1 MAFKMK
7 GFNPGKGTGMGSSMD
22 MKKNSAMD
30 MKRGSAMDM
39 GHKSSPNKEIGV
51 KMGGKFYPGI
61 RDTSSDSPQKLA
73 SALYRGYKIVKSIGK
88 GAKKVKVK
96 PTSTSTKST
105 TSISKTPTTTSKT
118 PAQIDAAKKVDELKI
133 PTAKL
138 DKANFL
144 KKPGMTEAKWKKYS
158 KMLAKGVAADVAF
171 SYVMGGTYKD
181 SLTANI
187 LGGIKN
193 ILFGKDKEDNTA
205 IQDAAKDSET
215 AGGTSGSKKDPY
227 AEAKKRDPNLDKYIT
242 ERDKHKKGSDAY
254 NAAQNKINRA
264 YGVKKRHG
272 VTDVTTT
279 KGRDTVSRRKVP
291 GIVEQAKLVRKR
303 KIGGTKQI
311 DQVKSLMTGK
321 SKERKR
327 KEGKEKERFYDAEG
341 NLTRKT
347 KDKRGKQK
355 DIRKTAN
362 TVTKIKINK
371 RTGKVK
377 TKTRKR
383 RGQKTGE
390 FFASLVGK

>member
-61 RDTSSDSPQKLA
+61 RDTSSDSPQKLGTL
-73 SALYRGYKIVKSIGK
+73 LYRGYKAGK
-88 GAKKVKVK
+88 ALYKAGKKVKVK
-96 PTSTSTKST
+96 K
-105 TSISKTPTTTSKT
+105 PTTPSTIVDKGG
-118 PAQIDAAKKVDELKI
+118 KVKI

-138 DKANFL
+138 DKANFM
-144 KKPGMTEAKWKKYS
+144 KQPGMTEAKWKKYS
-158 KMLAKGVAADVAF
+158 KMIAKGVAGDVAL
-171 SYVMGGTYKD
+171 SYVLGGTYKD
-181 SLTANI
+181 SLTASV

-193 ILFGKDKEDNTA
+193 VLFGKDKEDNTA
-205 IQDAAKDSET
+205 IQDAAKDDPIL
-215 AGGTSGSKKDPY
+215 GGYDPSKKPGKDPY
-227 AEAKKRDPNLDKYIT
+227 AEAKKKDPNLDKYIA

-272 VTDVTTT
+272 VTSVTTT

-311 DQVKSLMTGK
+311 DQMKNLMTGE

-327 KEGKEKERFYDAEG
+327 KETKEKERFYDAEG

-347 KDKRGKQK
+347 KDKKGKQK
-355 DIRKTAN
+355 DIRKSAN

-383 RGQKTGE
+383 RGQKTGD

>member
-1 MAFKMK
+1 
-7 GFNPGKGTGMGSSMD
+7 
-22 MKKNSAMD
+22 
-30 MKRGSAMDM
+30 
-39 GHKSSPNKEIGV
+39 
-51 KMGGKFYPGI
+51 
-61 RDTSSDSPQKLA
+61 
-73 SALYRGYKIVKSIGK
+73 
-88 GAKKVKVK
+88 
-96 PTSTSTKST
+96 
-105 TSISKTPTTTSKT
+105 
-118 PAQIDAAKKVDELKI
+118 
-133 PTAKL
+133 
-138 DKANFL
+138 
-144 KKPGMTEAKWKKYS
+144 MTESKWKKYS
-158 KMLAKGVAADVAF
+158 KMIAKGVAGDVAL
-171 SYVMGGTYKD
+171 SYLFGGTYKD
-181 SLTANI
+181 SITANI

-205 IQDAAKDSET
+205 IQDAAKEDKKST
-215 AGGTSGSKKDPY
+215 TPKKDPY

-242 ERDKHKKGSDAY
+242 ERNKHEKGSDAY

-272 VTDVTTT
+272 VTSATTT

-291 GIVEQAKLVRKR
+291 GIVEQAKLVRER

-311 DQVKSLMTGK
+311 DQMKNLMTGE

-327 KEGKEKERFYDAEG
+327 KENKEKERFYDAQG

-347 KDKRGKQK
+347 KDKKGKQK
-355 DIRKTAN
+355 DIRKSAN

-383 RGQKTGE
+383 RGQKTGD

>member
-22 MKKNSAMD
+22 MKKNSPTD

-39 GHKSSPNKEIGV
+39 GRESSPNKEIGV

-61 RDTSSDSPQKLA
+61 RETSSDSPQKLA
-73 SALYRGYKIVKSIGK
+73 SLLYRGYKVGK
-88 GAKKVKVK
+88 KIYKAGKKVKVK
-96 PTSTSTKST
+96 K
-105 TSISKTPTTTSKT
+105 PTTTST
-118 PAQIDAAKKVDELKI
+118 PKSNLPATTSKSKKIEIIGVDGKKI
-133 PTAKL
+133 NPKIKL
-138 DKANFL
+138 DKANFM
-144 KKPGMTEAKWKKYS
+144 KQPGMTDAKWKKYS
-158 KMLAKGVAADVAF
+158 KMIASGIAGDVALT
-171 SYVMGGTYKD
+171 YVLGGTYKD
-181 SLTANI
+181 SLTASV

-193 ILFGKDKEDNTA
+193 VLFGKDKEDNTA
-205 IQDAAKDSET
+205 IQDAAKDSIT

-227 AEAKKRDPNLDKYIT
+227 AEAKKRDPNLDKYIA
-242 ERDKHKKGSDAY
+242 ERDKHKKGSEAY
-254 NAAQNKINRA
+254 NAAQNRINKA

-291 GIVEQAKLVRKR
+291 GIVEQARLIRKR

-311 DQVKSLMTGK
+311 DQMKNLMTGE

-327 KEGKEKERFYDAEG
+327 KEGKDKERFYDAEG

>member
-61 RDTSSDSPQKLA
+61 RDTSSDSPQKLG
-73 SALYRGYKIVKSIGK
+73 SAIYRGYQAIKAIGK
-88 GAKKVKVK
+88 AAKKVKVK
-96 PTSTSTKST
+96 KPTTTTSTKST
-105 TSISKTPTTTSKT
+105 VPSKVVDKG
-118 PAQIDAAKKVDELKI
+118 ADIGKVKI

-138 DKANFL
+138 DKANFM
-144 KKPGMTEAKWKKYS
+144 KQPGMTEAKWKKYS
-158 KMLAKGVAADVAF
+158 KMIASGVAGDVAF

-279 KGRDTVSRRKVP
+279 KGRDTVSRKKVP
-291 GIVEQAKLVRKR
+291 GIREHARLIRKR

-311 DQVKSLMTGK
+311 DQIKNLMTGE

-347 KDKRGKQK
+347 KDKKGKQK

>member
-1 MAFKMK
+1 MK

-39 GHKSSPNKEIGV
+39 GHESPTKAIGV

-61 RDTSSDSPQKLA
+61 KDASPDSPQKISVITKGIQYGKKGFDAAKNL
-73 SALYRGYKIVKSIGK
+73 LK

-96 PTSTSTKST
+96 PKTTTTST
-105 TSISKTPTTTSKT
+105 TSKVPTTTSKA
-118 PAQIDAAKKVDELKI
+118 PAQIETARTNKV
-133 PTAKL
+133 PTMADL
-138 DKANFL
+138 
-144 KKPGMTEAKWKKYS
+144 MKKYPNAS
-158 KMLAKGVAADVAF
+158 KSKLGKLLTLLNVGVLANEARKMV
-171 SYVMGGTYKD
+171 
-181 SLTANI
+181 
-187 LGGIKN
+187 
-193 ILFGKDKEDNTA
+193 FGSGSEEDNTA
-205 IQDAAKDSET
+205 IQDAAKEDKKNT
-215 AGGTSGSKKDPY
+215 TPKKDPY

-242 ERDKHKKGSDAY
+242 ERNKHKKGSDAY

-272 VTDVTTT
+272 VTSATTT
-279 KGRDTVSRRKVP
+279 KGRDTVSRKKVP
-291 GIVEQAKLVRKR
+291 GIVEQAKLVRER

-311 DQVKSLMTGK
+311 DQMKNLMTGE

-327 KEGKEKERFYDAEG
+327 KETKEKERFYDAQG

-347 KDKRGKQK
+347 KDKKGKQK
-355 DIRKTAN
+355 DIRKSAN

-383 RGQKTGE
+383 RGQKVGD
-390 FFASLVGK
+390 FLASIVGK

>member
-73 SALYRGYKIVKSIGK
+73 TALYRIYKGGKALVK
-88 GAKKVKVK
+88 GAKNVKKVNVK
-96 PTSTSTKST
+96 PTTTAST
-105 TSISKTPTTTSKT
+105 TSKSTVPSTIVDKGG
-118 PAQIDAAKKVDELKI
+118 KVKI
-133 PTAKL
+133 PTVKL

-144 KKPGMTEAKWKKYS
+144 KQPGMTVAKWKKYS
-158 KMLAKGVAADVAF
+158 KLIAKGVGGDVAL
-171 SYVMGGTYKD
+171 SYVLGGTYKD
-181 SLTANI
+181 SLSYKI
-187 LGGIKN
+187 LSGIKN
-193 ILFGKDKEDNTA
+193 ILFPSKEDNTA

-227 AEAKKRDPNLDKYIT
+227 AEAKKRDPNLDKYIA
-242 ERDKHKKGSDAY
+242 ERDKHPKGSEAY
-254 NAAQNKINRA
+254 NAAQNRINRA

-279 KGRDTVSRRKVP
+279 KGRDTVSRKKVP
-291 GIVEQAKLVRKR
+291 GIVEKARLVRER

-311 DQVKSLMTGK
+311 DQVKSLITGK

-390 FFASLVGK
+390 FLASLVGK

>member
-39 GHKSSPNKEIGV
+39 RSKSSPNKEIGV

-73 SALYRGYKIVKSIGK
+73 SLLYRGYKAVKTVGK
-88 GAKKVKVK
+88 AAKKVKVK
-96 PTSTSTKST
+96 K
-105 TSISKTPTTTSKT
+105 PTTTSTTSKT
-118 PAQIDAAKKVDELKI
+118 TVPSTVVDKSSKVKI
-133 PTAKL
+133 PTVKL

-144 KKPGMTEAKWKKYS
+144 KQPGMTEAKWKKYS
-158 KMLAKGVAADVAF
+158 KMIAKGVAGDVAL
-171 SYVMGGTYKD
+171 SYVLGGTYKD

-187 LGGIKN
+187 LSGIKN
-193 ILFGKDKEDNTA
+193 ILFPSKEDNTA

-227 AEAKKRDPNLDKYIT
+227 AEAKKRDPNLDKYIA

-272 VTDVTTT
+272 VTNVTTT
-279 KGRDTVSRRKVP
+279 KGRDTVSRKKVP
-291 GIVEQAKLVRKR
+291 GIVEKARLVRER

-311 DQVKSLMTGK
+311 DQVKSLITGK

-390 FFASLVGK
+390 FLASLVGK